1 MTNIASI
8 ASLSN
13 ITRSEGDP
21 KVLRSGPSSLGIADR
36 LAKGLGWFSL
46 ALGITELVAPQRITR
61 ALGMEGKEALV
72 RAYGAREIGSGIL
85 SLSVDRNLG
94 LWSRVA
100 GDGLDIATVMTAL
113 RPDNPKRGNVAV
125 ALALLVGITAV
136 DLIDAQASTALHS
149 RGARR
154 KRSYRNRSGYP
165 RGVQASRGAARDFK
179 TPPDLR
185 HAPSLAAVS
194 KQTSAA

>member
-1 MTNIASI
+1 MPDS
-8 ASLSN
+8 
-13 ITRSEGDP
+13 
-21 KVLRSGPSSLGIADR
+21 

-46 ALGITELVAPQRITR
+46 GLGLTELLAPGRITR

-72 RAYGAREIGSGIL
+72 RVYGAREIGSGIL
-85 SLSVDRNLG
+85 SLSVDKNVG

-100 GDGLDIATVMTAL
+100 GDGLDIATVLTAL

-136 DLIDAQASTALHS
+136 DLIDAQTSTARHS
-149 RGARR
+149 RAVGR
-154 KRSYRNRSGYP
+154 KRSYRDRSGFP

-179 TPPDLR
+179 TPSDLR
-185 HAPSLAAVS
+185 HAPALAAVS
-194 KQTSAA
+194 KKTTAA

>member
-1 MTNIASI
+1 MTNITSF
-8 ASLSN
+8 SN

-21 KVLRSGPSSLGIADR
+21 KVLRSGPSSRSVPDS

-46 ALGITELVAPQRITR
+46 GLGLTELLAPGRITR

-72 RAYGAREIGSGIL
+72 RVYGAREIGSGIL
-85 SLSVDRNLG
+85 SLSVDKNVG

-100 GDGLDIATVMTAL
+100 GDGLDIATVLTAL

-136 DLIDAQASTALHS
+136 DLIDAQTSTARHS
-149 RGARR
+149 RAVGR
-154 KRSYRNRSGYP
+154 KRSYRDRSGFP

-179 TPPDLR
+179 TPSDLR
-185 HAPSLAAVS
+185 HAPALAAVS
-194 KQTSAA
+194 KKTTAA

>member
-1 MTNIASI
+1 MTNISSI

-21 KVLRSGPSSLGIADR
+21 KVLRSGPSSRGVPDR

-46 ALGITELVAPQRITR
+46 GLGLTELLAPRRITR

-72 RAYGAREIGSGIL
+72 RVYGAREIGSGIL
-85 SLSVDRNLG
+85 SLSVDKNLG

-113 RPDNPKRGNVAV
+113 RSDNPKRENAV
-125 ALALLVGITAV
+125 IALALLLGITAI
-136 DLIDAQASTALHS
+136 DLIDAQASTARHS
-149 RGARR
+149 RNVGR
-154 KRSYRNRSGYP
+154 KRSYRDRSGFP

-194 KQTSAA
+194 PHTSAA